1 MGRKHCSVSF
11 LAAITLLGIVL
22 SGCDGQES
30 VRWWSK
36 VPGYGHYWWQRGQPK
51 SPAELY
57 TQMGEK
63 LQSSVEQYKNARP
76 DIAAAAADIR
86 GALNAA
92 YGALDTGSDA
102 AAIAAN
108 LTKVEDSWMGLE
120 GKLSVGSRAAYG
132 ELAGEL
138 RAFTEKLHNG
148 QDPKDEAF
156 RESLRLYSARVYSFL
171 ANEITVPAPVV
182 L

>member
-1 MGRKHCSVSF
+1 MGRKHISAF
-11 LAAITLLGIVL
+11 TLTILTLLL
-22 SGCDGQES
+22 LGCEGPDS
-30 VRWWSK
+30 VRWWAK

-57 TQMGEK
+57 TQAGEK
-63 LQSSVEQYKNARP
+63 LQNSVEQFKSTRP
-76 DIAAAAADIR
+76 DIASAAADIR

-92 YGALDTGSDA
+92 YGGLDKGTDA
-102 AAIAAN
+102 GAISAELSKAE
-108 LTKVEDSWMGLE
+108 TSWMALE

-138 RAFTEKLHNG
+138 RAFNEKLQGG
-148 QDPKDEAF
+148 QDPKDEGF

-171 ANEITVPAPVV
+171 ANEISVPAPVV